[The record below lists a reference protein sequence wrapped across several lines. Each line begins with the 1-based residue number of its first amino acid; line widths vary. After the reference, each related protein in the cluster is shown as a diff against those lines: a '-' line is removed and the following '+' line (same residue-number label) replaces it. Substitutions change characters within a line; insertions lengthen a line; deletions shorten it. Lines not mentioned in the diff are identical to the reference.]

1 MKYKYYKYL
10 KLIYIIP
17 TIFLM
22 FILIPLSKISEWL
35 WSDMEKIIS
44 SFIRTTAV
52 NKIAKMTARKKVVQ
66 GGSSA
71 RFSPDRN

>member
-1 MKYKYYKYL
+1 
-10 KLIYIIP
+10 
-17 TIFLM
+17 
-22 FILIPLSKISEWL
+22 
-35 WSDMEKIIS
+35 MEKIIS